1 MRLGKPGFV
10 SGITPVHHSHAG
22 YDGANSSRLVTVI
35 ASKQVGDK
43 VGVTVD
49 GGDAPI
55 VLFSL
60 LGLLGTL
67 AFGVY
72 AAGNL

>member
-1 MRLGKPGFV
+1 
-10 SGITPVHHSHAG
+10 VHHSHAG
-22 YDGANSSRLVTVI
+22 YDGADSSRLVTVI